1 MEDILL
7 KKFTEPDRWE
17 HAVEIGL
24 GKGIDKSVLRSLTTP
39 ETRAAIYVAIRD
51 GNYEIAPPHQ
61 ALIPKDDGSYRTVY
75 VNENIDRI
83 VLSIINDLLFEEC
96 GDMVHPACKSY
107 QKGTGCGNVVKEVS
121 KLVVNTPGKTI
132 GFKSDLSKYF
142 DSVPIRFIDAAFDD
156 VESRV
161 GKSKLIDVLRK
172 YYHADLCFDV
182 DGNLISH
189 YQSLKQGCA
198 VASFLADVVL
208 YHIDDKLSKMNGF
221 YCRYSD
227 DCLFI
232 GREYESAMQVM
243 SKELSKME
251 MGLNSKKVEY
261 LSRDRWFKFLG
272 YSIKGDQISLSKSRI
287 KSFQKEIES
296 RTIKKRGIT
305 LNNALNSVNA
315 YLYKGNGEFSWA
327 TQVLGTINVKHD
339 VDKLNGFV
347 MDCLRAVQTGKT
359 KLGGLG
365 YVAEN
370 KDGCIARGTGKNVR
384 ANREKTDARID
395 GYYSLGCM
403 QNALLTRR
411 AAYETLVRSM

>member
-7 KKFTEPDRWE
+7 KKFIEPERWE
-17 HAVEIGL
+17 HAVEIGIE
-24 GKGIDKSVLRSLTTP
+24 KGIDKAILRSMTTP

-61 ALIPKDDGSYRTVY
+61 ALIPKDDGTYRTVY

-83 VLSIINDLLFEEC
+83 VLSIINDLLFELC
-96 GDMVHPACKSY
+96 GNMVHPACKSY

-121 KLVVNTPGKTI
+121 QLVVNTPGKII

-142 DSVPIRFIDAAFDD
+142 DSVPIRFIDKAFDE
-156 VESRV
+156 VERRIGTSAV
-161 GKSKLIDVLRK
+161 IDVLRK

-232 GREYESAMQVM
+232 GREYESAMRTM
-243 SKELSKME
+243 SKELAKME
-251 MGLNSKKVEY
+251 MGLNPKKVEY

-287 KSFQKEIES
+287 KSFQKEIEA
-296 RTIKKRGIT
+296 RTIKKRGIS
-305 LNNALNSVNA
+305 LSNALNSVNT

-365 YVAEN
+365 FVAEN

-384 ANREKTDARID
+384 ANREKTDAHID

-403 QNALLTRR
+403 QNALRTRR
-411 AAYETLVRSM
+411 AAYEALVRSM